1 VSKKPDYIK
10 TIDKLASVSEDTEET
25 EYFSGFEYSGDA
37 KIDVPLTFEELL
49 AQIPKGKM
57 DKDLYEG
64 YLKDMHKLRAV
75 AEQRI
80 ADVAE
85 VEKKQKAKGTKKQAA
100 EGTKKRAAEGAKK
113 QTAEGK
119 QKRRR
124 K

>member
-10 TIDKLASVSEDTEET
+10 TINKLASESENLKET
-25 EYFSGFEYSGDA
+25 EYFSGYEYSGDA

-80 ADVAE
+80 AE
-85 VEKKQKAKGTKKQAA
+85 VTKGERKQAT
-100 EGTKKRAAEGAKK
+100 GVTKKRAAEGTKK
-113 QTAEGK
+113 QTAESK

>member
-1 VSKKPDYIK
+1 MPDYIK
-10 TIDKLASVSEDTEET
+10 TINNLASGAEDQKEAEFVSG
-25 EYFSGFEYSGDA
+25 YEYSGDA

-57 DKDLYEG
+57 DKNLYEG
-64 YLKDMHKLRAV
+64 YVEDMRRLRAV

-80 ADVAE
+80 AE
-85 VEKKQKAKGTKKQAA
+85 VTEGERKQAA
-100 EGTKKRAAEGAKK
+100 KGRKKRAAESTKK

>member
-1 VSKKPDYIK
+1 MPDYIK
-10 TIDKLASVSEDTEET
+10 TINNLASGSEDIEET
-25 EYFSGFEYSGDA
+25 DYFSGFEYSGDA

-57 DKDLYEG
+57 DKNLYEG
-64 YLKDMHKLRAV
+64 YLKDVHKLRAV

-80 ADVAE
+80 AE
-85 VEKKQKAKGTKKQAA
+85 VTKGENKVA
-100 EGTKKRAAEGAKK
+100 EGTKKRATGGIKRQA
-113 QTAEGK
+113 AEGK

>member
-1 VSKKPDYIK
+1 MPDYIK
-10 TIDKLASVSEDTEET
+10 TINNLASGSEDLEET
-25 EYFSGFEYSGDA
+25 DYFSGFEYSGDA

-64 YLKDMHKLRAV
+64 YLQDVHKLRAV

-80 ADVAE
+80 AE
-85 VEKKQKAKGTKKQAA
+85 VTKGENKVA
-100 EGTKKRAAEGAKK
+100 EGTKKRATGGIKRQA
-113 QTAEGK
+113 AEGK

>member
-1 VSKKPDYIK
+1 VSKKPDYVK
-10 TIDKLASVSEDTEET
+10 TINKFATAFKDPKET

-37 KIDVPLTFEELL
+37 KFDVPLTFEELL

-80 ADVAE
+80 AE
-85 VEKKQKAKGTKKQAA
+85 VTKGERKQAT
-100 EGTKKRAAEGAKK
+100 GVTKKRAAEGTKK
-113 QTAEGK
+113 
-119 QKRRR
+119 
-124 K
+124 